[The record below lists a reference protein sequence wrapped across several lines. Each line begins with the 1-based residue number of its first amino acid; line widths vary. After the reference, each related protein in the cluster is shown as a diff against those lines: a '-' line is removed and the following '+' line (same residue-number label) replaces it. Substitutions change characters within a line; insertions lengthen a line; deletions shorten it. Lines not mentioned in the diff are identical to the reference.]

1 MEHSNRSGLAHT
13 RRPQPLGT
21 KIGEANNSYKEA
33 FSKLA
38 TGPGNLVRQVE
49 MLRELGLKPKKKLK
63 PKLLEEAGV
72 EELEL
77 ELEQS
82 LALGAGADGGSE
94 AV

>member
-1 MEHSNRSGLAHT
+1 
-13 RRPQPLGT
+13 
-21 KIGEANNSYKEA
+21 
-33 FSKLA
+33 
-38 TGPGNLVRQVE
+38 